1 MEEKKR
7 LMRYLEKQYSNLSIK
22 GQQNKLQEI
31 LDRLKEFNFLD
42 SETMNEVVQ
51 SLLSEEDWPMNKVLA
66 HLDMIDH
73 DERT

>member
-1 MEEKKR
+1 
-7 LMRYLEKQYSNLSIK
+7 MRYLEKQYSNLSIK

-31 LDRLKEFNFLD
+31 LDRLKAFNFLD

-51 SLLSEEDWPMNKVLA
+51 SLLSEEDWPLSKVLA

>member
-1 MEEKKR
+1 
-7 LMRYLEKQYSNLSIK
+7 MRYLEKQYSNLSIK

-51 SLLSEEDWPMNKVLA
+51 SLLSEEDWPMSKVLA